1 MATSNLKFG
10 MCRDIIANS
19 NMTKA
24 YVINP
29 CDSCNNDVNT
39 PLNAIHVHIYSDY
52 VIHFECTCIAHT
64 QRRYDTKIDDVMYRT
79 KECNYRCLPRGKDV
93 DLFSS
98 LHSLREL

>member
-1 MATSNLKFG
+1 MVTINLKVS

-24 YVINP
+24 YFINP

-52 VIHFECTCIAHT
+52 VIHFECIYVHSTCI
-64 QRRYDTKIDDVMYRT
+64 IIV
-79 KECNYRCLPRGKDV
+79 
-93 DLFSS
+93 
-98 LHSLREL
+98 SLRHTRKRLRHETRLINDVIYTSRACAKA